1 MIRFATIGTNQIVD
15 KLLAAA
21 AHCPALVHSAV
32 YSRREDTG
40 AAFALKHGCSRVFT
54 SLEALASDP
63 DIDAVYIA
71 SPNLCHKE
79 QALLMLQAD
88 KHVLCE
94 KPIALTAADFEE
106 MLSAAREHHVV
117 LMEAM
122 RPLHAPGLQTVQE
135 LLPRLGKI
143 RRATL
148 QFCQYSSRYDKF
160 RAGIVEN
167 AFDPSLGNGALMD
180 IGIYPLQVMEALFGL
195 PRQMTGASVFLPTGV
210 DGEGTLLAAYDE
222 MLCEVVYSKITQ
234 GQTPS
239 QIQGEDG
246 VLLISG
252 VNCITEV
259 THLPRRGEKTVY
271 QVDLPNGGDMVC
283 ELESFVRQIENG
295 GMEEEWIAHSRNVMA
310 LLDDARKMMGIDFV
324 RK

>member
-40 AAFALKHGCSRVFT
+40 AAFAAKHGSQRVFT

-79 QALLMLQAD
+79 QALLMLQAG
-88 KHVLCE
+88 KNVLCE
-94 KPIALTAADFEE
+94 KPIALTAVDFEE
-106 MLSAAREHHVV
+106 MLCAAKEHHAV

-195 PRQMTGASVFLPTGV
+195 PRQMTGASVFLATGV

-246 VLLISG
+246 VLLLNG
-252 VNCITEV
+252 VSYITEV
-259 THLPRRGEKTVY
+259 TYIPRQGDREVFRIELPE
-271 QVDLPNGGDMVC
+271 GGDMVC
-283 ELESFVRQIENG
+283 ELDAFVRQVEKG
-295 GMEEEWIAHSRNVMA
+295 AMEEEWIIHSRNVMT
-310 LLDDARKMMGIDFV
+310 LLDQGRKMMGIDFL
-324 RK
+324 RR